1 MRLSDAINT
10 ILRKEQA
17 GFRPGVGCIGHIFT
31 LRNIIEQYI
40 EWNTK
45 VHINFIDLEK
55 AFDSIHRDTLWRIL
69 LAYAGVRRE
78 DYQHHQMFLKQ
89 FLLQCYSYE
98 KTNGLV
104 QERGAPRLRAITHV
118 ILSSHRLDNAQ
129 DNRQQKTGHQMD
141 TNVFA

>member
-17 GFRPGVGCIGHIFT
+17 GSRPGVGCIGHIFT

-55 AFDSIHRDTLWRIL
+55 AFDSIHRDTLWR
-69 LAYAGVRRE
+69 E
-78 DYQHHQMFLKQ
+78 
-89 FLLQCYSYE
+89 SY
-98 KTNGLV
+98 
-104 QERGAPRLRAITHV
+104 
-118 ILSSHRLDNAQ
+118 
-129 DNRQQKTGHQMD
+129 
-141 TNVFA
+141 